1 MLPLRVTRRSQHRE
15 RWKRRRGSRD
25 RRAAASLLAR
35 HDARYDFGVNWV
47 LFDTTKVHP
56 KAAGFGTS
64 VFDGRYLY
72 LAGGVIAR
80 FDAKSP
86 ASRPCLPSFFGSFY

>member
-1 MLPLRVTRRSQHRE
+1 
-15 RWKRRRGSRD
+15 
-25 RRAAASLLAR
+25 
-35 HDARYDFGVNWV
+35 V